1 MQQVDWESD
10 IGQQV
15 RVYRNLNNGLI
26 SLQHYIKGTGWR
38 LSGHL
43 ENCVLQDVSF
53 KVYEVSRQ
61 KVLLT
66 RRRNVH
72 AYAIGRL
79 IGENPIDIFA
89 PVSLAYNPYKYG
101 HFFDRD
107 TGEKIETAS
116 YLIVRDNQVF
126 VRLSA
131 QTSHKSNVIQMAL
144 DLFSDTTQPICY
156 AVA

>member
-43 ENCVLQDVSF
+43 ENCVLQNVSF

-79 IGENPIDIFA
+79 IGEDSIGIFA
-89 PVSLAYNPYKYG
+89 PISLAYNPYKCGY
-101 HFFDRD
+101 FFDRG
-107 TGEKIETAS
+107 TEQKIETAS
-116 YLIVRDNQVF
+116 YLVVKDNQVL
-126 VRLSA
+126 VSLSA
-131 QTSHKSNVIQMAL
+131 QTAHESNVVQMAL
-144 DLFSDTTQPICY
+144 NLFSDTGQPI
-156 AVA
+156 